1 MKENKLVRSGVK
13 HIKILTLRRGCIL
26 NRLKDSIFYI
36 IVWGAVVL
44 LGFITLL
51 SAFKSGPASLKL
63 PFYSGF
69 AFILAAG
76 LVIFIFLKANL
87 LYKINL
93 KVFLVVLALL
103 ALIPRLVWIYFIRT
117 QPFSDF
123 LHLYNYGVNASNGD
137 FKGFVDFYAVF
148 PFKMSFGLALAGLY
162 SVFGTGLLVAKLFNV
177 IISVCLVFIVYAGG
191 KLLYGEKA
199 ARISG
204 LLLALWPADIMFTS
218 VIASEHL
225 FLVLFTGAVVL
236 ILNFI
241 QKYSF
246 RNYGIANG
254 NLSLLAIGLL
264 TALAQ
269 LIRPMAML
277 LLPVFAVYVLLFKQ
291 YRADSLASLGL
302 KVKSILLVFAA
313 YYMAINLIN
322 IPVQKVTGVDVTRSD
337 SGFNLLVGTNDKANG
352 MFNDEDFSIIAKYD
366 YDIDRVHAEARKIA
380 IERITSNPQKLPGL
394 FLRKIDKLWGNENY
408 GYYWSTT
415 PVKDSM
421 LENTVKSYPRVFYG
435 ISQAFYVLVMLMGIC
450 ACFYNLREKRY
461 DVLIVLMIFG
471 GIFLSYLLLEVQ
483 SRYHLPVMPL
493 LILLGGSFL
502 EPAGDRFQ

>member
-1 MKENKLVRSGVK
+1 MD
-13 HIKILTLRRGCIL
+13 
-26 NRLKDSIFYI
+26 RLKDSIFYI
-36 IVWGAVVL
+36 IVWGAISL

-51 SAFKSGPASLKL
+51 SAFKSGPESLKL
-63 PFYSGF
+63 PFYSGI

-76 LVIFIFLKANL
+76 LVIFIFLKVDI
-87 LYKINL
+87 LYKIDS
-93 KVFLVVLALL
+93 KVFLLALAIL

-137 FKGFVDFYAVF
+137 FKGFVNFYAVF
-148 PFKMSFGLALAGLY
+148 PFKMNFGLALAGLF
-162 SVFGTGLLVAKLFNV
+162 SVFGTGLPVAKLFNV
-177 IISVCLVFIVYAGG
+177 IMSVCLVFIVYSGG
-191 KLLYGEKA
+191 KILYGGKA

-236 ILNFI
+236 TLIFFD
-241 QKYSF
+241 KYSF
-246 RNYGIANG
+246 KNYGIANG
-254 NLSLLAIGLL
+254 NLILLAIGLL

-291 YRADSLASLGL
+291 YRADSLSSLGL
-302 KVKSILLVFAA
+302 KLKSVLLVFAA
-313 YYMAINLIN
+313 YFMAINLIN
-322 IPVQKVTGVDVTRSD
+322 IPVQKATGVDVTRSD

-352 MFNDEDFSIIAKYD
+352 MFNYEDFDIIEKYD

-380 IERITSNPQKLPGL
+380 FERITSNPMKLPGL

-408 GYYWSTT
+408 GHYWSTT
-415 PVKDSM
+415 PVKASTV
-421 LENTVKSYPRVFYG
+421 ENIVKSSPRVFYG
-435 ISQAFYVLVMLMGIC
+435 VSQAFYVLVMLMGLC

-461 DVLIVLMIFG
+461 DALIVLMIFG

-502 EPAGDRFQ
+502 EPADRGLR

>member
-1 MKENKLVRSGVK
+1 M
-13 HIKILTLRRGCIL
+13 

-36 IVWGAVVL
+36 IVWGAIAL
-44 LGFITLL
+44 LGLIALL
-51 SAFKSGPASLKL
+51 SAFKPGFKL
-63 PFYSGF
+63 PFYSGI
-69 AFILAAG
+69 AFLPAAG
-76 LVIFIFLKANL
+76 LVIFLFLKMNL
-87 LYKINL
+87 LNKINS
-93 KVFLVVLALL
+93 KFFLVVLALL
-103 ALIPRLVWIYFIRT
+103 ALIPRLVWVYFIQT

-123 LHLYNYGVNASNGD
+123 LHLYNYSVSASNGD

-162 SVFGTGLLVAKLFNV
+162 SVFGTGLMVAKLFNV
-177 IISVCLVFIVYAGG
+177 IMSVCLAFIVYAGG

-204 LLLALWPADIMFTS
+204 LLLALWPADIMFTP

-225 FLVLFTGAVVL
+225 FMVLFTGAVVL
-236 ILNFI
+236 ILRFTER
-241 QKYSF
+241 YSF

-269 LIRPMAML
+269 LIRPMAIL

-322 IPVQKVTGVDVTRSD
+322 LPVQKVTGVNATRSD
-337 SGFNLLVGTNDKANG
+337 SGFNLLVGTNDKASG

-366 YDIDRVHAEARKIA
+366 YNIDRVHAEARKIA
-380 IERITSNPQKLPGL
+380 IERITSNPRKLPGL

-415 PVKDSM
+415 PVKDS
-421 LENTVKSYPRVFYG
+421 LIENAVKSHPRAFYG
-435 ISQAFYVLVMLMGIC
+435 VSQAFYVLILLMGIC
-450 ACFYNLREKRY
+450 GCFYNLREKRY
-461 DVLIVLMIFG
+461 DALIVLMIFG

-502 EPAGDRFQ
+502 EPAGD